1 MLWCLSLDKYIF
13 KSNLSYI
20 KILKSFNSAKRHL
33 KSIKKKG
40 FIRKPGN
47 KMDVQ
52 WGYAIFQQYIPDAK
66 EWRIIKIGDS
76 YFGHQKLKNGQ
87 FHSGSDKV
95 GWYDPPRSVLKLCKD
110 VCEKGNFT
118 SMALDI
124 LENKDGN
131 FYVTELQ
138 TIFGSYNQSQMYIN
152 GKPGRY
158 LYDEINDDWFFE
170 QGYFNQN
177 YSHNLRLEYAISQL
191 LAGQTNNEAS

>member
-1 MLWCLSLDKYIF
+1 
-13 KSNLSYI
+13 
-20 KILKSFNSAKRHL
+20 
-33 KSIKKKG
+33 
-40 FIRKPGN
+40 
-47 KMDVQ
+47 MDVQ
-52 WGYAIFQQYIPDAK
+52 WGYAILQQYISDAK

-124 LENKDGN
+124 LEDNQEN

-138 TIFGSYNQSQMYIN
+138 TIFGSYNSSQMYIN

-158 LYDEINDDWFFE
+158 LYDEINDDWLFE

-177 YSHNLRLEYAISQL
+177 YSHNLRLDYAISQL
-191 LAGQTNNEAS
+191 LAGQNNNEAS